1 MDPSRCK
8 DKDKEADPCKE
19 KRRTKIKIHVDPNK
33 CTYYHYL
40 LRKKIFCL
48 EAKNMNFA
56 QEQSQEEDAKDCTG
70 QISKPVSCQEFPRRR
85 LTKDNMKIK
94 NSPKIT

>member
-8 DKDKEADPCKE
+8 DKYKDKDKEADSFKKKKDKDKNPSESKQ
-19 KRRTKIKIHVDPNK
+19 V
-33 CTYYHYL
+33 YL
-40 LRKKIFCL
+40 LPLPSQNFCL

-70 QISKPVSCQEFPRRR
+70 QISKPVSCN
-85 LTKDNMKIK
+85 L
-94 NSPKIT
+94 